1 MEQNYIEYESNG
13 HRNKN
18 LSRDEYL
25 DKIRHYLRGIIIDP
39 QESDTWKG
47 QLTIAVNFVS
57 SRNAEEERV
66 MHSKSYNV
74 KSMSCNDAK
83 EFVDELFKSL
93 NSRYQGNLETS
104 MTGSDFIFH

>member
-57 SRNAEEERV
+57 SRDAEEERV

-74 KSMSCNDAK
+74 KFTSCNDANAV
-83 EFVDELFKSL
+83 VDELFKSL

-104 MTGSDFIFH
+104 MKGSDFIFH